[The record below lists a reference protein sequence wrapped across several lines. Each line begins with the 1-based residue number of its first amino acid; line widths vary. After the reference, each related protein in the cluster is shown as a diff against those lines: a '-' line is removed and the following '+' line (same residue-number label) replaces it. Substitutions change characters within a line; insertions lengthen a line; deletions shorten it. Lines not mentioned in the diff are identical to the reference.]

1 MWKNIRGYLLYFL
14 KNFTLFFKDLNFLK
28 TNLLKLHHLVLKIV
42 KNILIKILDIIFI
55 NLLFI
60 FFYPLKKRKGN
71 GKIILLGSYYANNN
85 YTISDDYKGIFQSL
99 KDIEVN
105 FENYFF
111 DKKNYFY
118 SKLFLIIKILS
129 NIDII
134 ILSSNDTEKTECLS
148 YFQIYILRK
157 IFKKKLIN
165 ILWDTTEKT
174 LIEKKEHVLK
184 LFNSNIIIDN
194 PDFKNFHKYYE
205 KNILIKWPMMSYSF
219 LEKNFTSILKKENDV
234 CFMGQVSSHRN
245 VRMDAIN
252 YLKDKTK
259 IILSTKDRKNF
270 ISDKEYYRILSE
282 SKISINFS
290 YGIDCHQIKGRVFD
304 SIFYEC
310 LVLEEKN
317 SQITNLFEPNKE
329 IILFENKE
337 DLLDKI
343 SYYLKNDLERQNICK
358 NAKKRLLENYN
369 PKKFWDNLLID

>member
-219 LEKNFTSILKKENDV
+219 LEKNFTSILKKK
-234 CFMGQVSSHRN
+234 MMSASWG
-245 VRMDAIN
+245 
-252 YLKDKTK
+252 K
-259 IILSTKDRKNF
+259 
-270 ISDKEYYRILSE
+270 
-282 SKISINFS
+282 
-290 YGIDCHQIKGRVFD
+290 
-304 SIFYEC
+304 
-310 LVLEEKN
+310 
-317 SQITNLFEPNKE
+317 
-329 IILFENKE
+329 
-337 DLLDKI
+337 
-343 SYYLKNDLERQNICK
+343 
-358 NAKKRLLENYN
+358 
-369 PKKFWDNLLID
+369 

>member
-1 MWKNIRGYLLYFL
+1 M
-14 KNFTLFFKDLNFLK
+14 FTDLNFLK

-184 LFNSNIIIDN
+184 LFN
-194 PDFKNFHKYYE
+194 
-205 KNILIKWPMMSYSF
+205 
-219 LEKNFTSILKKENDV
+219 
-234 CFMGQVSSHRN
+234 
-245 VRMDAIN
+245 
-252 YLKDKTK
+252 
-259 IILSTKDRKNF
+259 
-270 ISDKEYYRILSE
+270 
-282 SKISINFS
+282 
-290 YGIDCHQIKGRVFD
+290 
-304 SIFYEC
+304 
-310 LVLEEKN
+310 
-317 SQITNLFEPNKE
+317 
-329 IILFENKE
+329 
-337 DLLDKI
+337 
-343 SYYLKNDLERQNICK
+343 
-358 NAKKRLLENYN
+358 
-369 PKKFWDNLLID
+369 

>member
-1 MWKNIRGYLLYFL
+1 MWKNIKGYFLYFA
-14 KNFTLFFKDLNFLK
+14 KNFNLFFSDLKFIKKNFF
-28 TNLLKLHHLVLKIV
+28 KLNYLVLKYT
-42 KNILIKILDIIFI
+42 KNILIRFLDITFGNLIFI
-55 NLLFI
+55 IFYLFRKRV
-60 FFYPLKKRKGN
+60 KKN
-71 GKIILLGSYYANNN
+71 KIILLGNYYAGNNIS
-85 YTISDDYKGIFQSL
+85 ISDDYKGIFQTL
-99 KDIEVN
+99 KDIEVD

-129 NIDII
+129 NIDVI
-134 ILSSNDTEKTECLS
+134 ILSSNDTEKPECLS
-148 YFQIYILRK
+148 YFQIYILHK
-157 IFKKKLIN
+157 IFKKKVIN

-184 LFNSNIIIDN
+184 LCYSNIVIDN

-205 KNILIKWPMMSYSF
+205 KNILIKWPITSYSF
-219 LEKNFTSILKKENDV
+219 LEKNFISILKKENDV
-234 CFMGQVSSHRN
+234 CFMGQISSHRN
-245 VRMDAIN
+245 VRMDTIN
-252 YLKDKTK
+252 YLKNKTK

-270 ISDKEYYRILSE
+270 ISDEEYYRILSK

-290 YGIDCHQIKGRVFD
+290 YGIDCHQVKGRIFD

-337 DLLDKI
+337 DLVDKI

-369 PKKFWDNLLID
+369 PKKFWDDLLID